1 MTSTSNDVAAEGTE
15 LALRQQ
21 FPAAVPSAELPALP
35 QALVWLM
42 AVSCA
47 VAVANVYYN
56 QPLLHEFARYF
67 HTSIQSAGFVATAA
81 QVGYGVGLL
90 FFVPLGDVL
99 ERRKVILCL
108 SYACTILLTLGA
120 VSTSFPLL
128 VLAQFLIGATAVN
141 AQLLIPL
148 AVEMSRPDRRGHT
161 VGSLMAGLL
170 SGLLLARTASGY
182 LGDRFG
188 WRAVFWIAAGLM
200 FLSAI
205 ALQKMLPSRPPSL
218 KISYPKLMQSLWHLA
233 CNQPRLR
240 APSLIGA
247 LSFAAFCAFWAVL
260 SFFMEQRHH
269 LGATQTG
276 LFGLVG
282 LAGAMC
288 APLAG
293 RLSDRKGPAF
303 TITLALVLC
312 IVAFVWMWIY
322 GSIPGL
328 IVGVL
333 LLDLGVQSLQVAAQS
348 EVMALI
354 PEARNRLNTI
364 YMVSRFGG
372 GAMGSTIGTWAYANH
387 GWSGTSLICIGLLV
401 LAALVHLALRR
412 ALPKSA
418 TA

>member
-1 MTSTSNDVAAEGTE
+1 MPPTSYPATQPAET
-15 LALRQQ
+15 
-21 FPAAVPSAELPALP
+21 PALS
-35 QALVWLM
+35 QALIWLM

-56 QPLLHEFARYF
+56 QPLLHEFSRYF
-67 HTSIQSAGFVATAA
+67 HTTVRSAGLVATAA

-90 FFVPLGDVL
+90 FFIPLGDVV
-99 ERRKVILCL
+99 ERKKVILCL
-108 SYACTILLTLGA
+108 SYACTLLLALGA
-120 VSTSFPLL
+120 LSTSLPILIA
-128 VLAQFLIGATAVN
+128 AQFLIGLTAVN
-141 AQLLIPL
+141 PQLLIPL
-148 AVEMSRPDRRGHT
+148 AVEMSHPQHRGRA

-182 LGDRFG
+182 LGDKFG
-188 WRAVFWIAAGLM
+188 WRAVFWIACALM
-200 FLSAI
+200 FLSTV
-205 ALQKMLPSRPPSL
+205 ALQKMLPSRPPTLS
-218 KISYPKLMQSLWHLA
+218 ISYPKLMQSLWRLA
-233 CNQPRLR
+233 CDQPRLR

-288 APLAG
+288 APMAG
-293 RLSDRKGPAF
+293 RLSDRKGSGL
-303 TITLALVLC
+303 TITLALGLS
-312 IVAFVWMWIY
+312 IVAFAWMGIS

-328 IVGVL
+328 IIGVL
-333 LLDLGVQSLQVAAQS
+333 LLDLGVQSIQVAAQS
-348 EVMALI
+348 EVMALL

-372 GAMGSTIGTWAYANH
+372 GAIGTTIGTWVYASH
-387 GWSGTSLICIGLLV
+387 GWTGTTLTGIGLLA
-401 LAALVHLALRR
+401 LAGLVHMALR
-412 ALPKSA
+412 
-418 TA
+418 TAKGSRPA